1 MEKHISVLLNETIDS
16 LNIKSDGT
24 YIDATLGFA
33 GHSSEILKRIPEG
46 RLIAFDKDKDA
57 VSYSEN
63 RLKSIRDNFKIYN
76 EGFENIKKRCN
87 EESIKP
93 DGILFDLGVS
103 SVEID
108 DASRGFSYMKDAPLD
123 MRMDQSST
131 KTAKDVVNTYT
142 VEELVKIFREYGEEK
157 HALKISLEIEKERTV
172 KEIETTKELVEII
185 DRCYP
190 YKEKRNS
197 HPAKKVFQAIRI
209 EVNNELDEFE
219 RTLRD
224 SLEILNVGG
233 RIAVITFHSLEDRIC
248 KKIFKEV
255 TDINPVIKG
264 MPNIPDDMLP
274 DFKLVT
280 NKPIIPTDLEMRQNS
295 RSKSAKLR
303 VIEKIK

>member
-1 MEKHISVLLNETIDS
+1 
-16 LNIKSDGT
+16 
-24 YIDATLGFA
+24 
-33 GHSSEILKRIPEG
+33 
-46 RLIAFDKDKDA
+46 
-57 VSYSEN
+57 
-63 RLKSIRDNFKIYN
+63 
-76 EGFENIKKRCN
+76 
-87 EESIKP
+87 
-93 DGILFDLGVS
+93 
-103 SVEID
+103 
-108 DASRGFSYMKDAPLD
+108 MKDAPLD

-131 KTAKDVVNTYT
+131 KTAKEVVNTYT